1 MSHPGYA
8 HALYTVLCVA
18 FLIAWISTYILRA
31 NTSIKEEV
39 TLENVG
45 TKYAGLRNDLG
56 FSMIE
61 SLIMLAIG
69 ATVLAVLHAFVFPT
83 ILGNDNEAMFFSGL
97 NLMYPHFKLCLS
109 HFIRKIYD
117 AFMILGGGCMP
128 ILMYT
133 VPMDKFVI
141 CILWSSLFIVIA
153 SFASS

>member
-8 HALYTVLCVA
+8 HALYTVLCVT
-18 FLIAWISTYILRA
+18 FLIAWISTYILRSK
-31 NTSIKEEV
+31 TGIKEEL

-45 TKYAGLRNDLG
+45 ITYAGLRNDLG
-56 FSMIE
+56 FSMIQP
-61 SLIMLAIG
+61 LIMLAIG
-69 ATVLAVLHAFVFPT
+69 AIVMSIMHLFVFPS
-83 ILGNDNEAMFFSGL
+83 LVGNDNEAIFFCGL
-97 NLMYPHFKLCLS
+97 NLMYPHFKLCIS

-117 AFMILGGGCMP
+117 ALILLGMWCMP

-141 CILWSSLFIVIA
+141 CMLWSSLFIVIA